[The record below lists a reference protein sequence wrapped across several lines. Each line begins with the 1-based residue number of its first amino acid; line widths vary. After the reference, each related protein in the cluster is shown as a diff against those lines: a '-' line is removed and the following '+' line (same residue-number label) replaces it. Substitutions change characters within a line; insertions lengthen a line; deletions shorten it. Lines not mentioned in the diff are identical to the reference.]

1 MIQKALM
8 AADGMLLPCISMP
21 GPAEDA
27 AATHEPPTS
36 TDLPDE
42 PDIVV
47 PEAEGDDLAPPSK
60 VDRLVG
66 GARRLRGWQR
76 GLIAFVLYLI
86 VAVAVWASPILTRFN
101 ELYLG
106 DGYWD
111 AKFYQWSVGWMHWS
125 IANHTDPLYTH
136 KLFPPNGTS
145 LAWSAFDP
153 AGGLAMY
160 PIRTLFGSLV
170 ATNTLLVLGSALACW
185 GAYLVCHRVTG
196 AFWPSLVG
204 GYLFGFS
211 EYMVGQLHG
220 HVNLVLIFPVP
231 IAVYLVVRLVE
242 GSLARIAFLVLMTM
256 TLVTLFLFSTE
267 LFATAALFGAVA
279 FVIAMVAARKS
290 WRRVLDAGVLTF
302 GAFVA
307 SAVVLTPYLVAAVRN
322 ERPDAVHDL
331 AAASA
336 DAASFVVPRNVTLL
350 TTATTDRWS
359 SMFLAKSVEDAGY
372 VSVALVV
379 MVVWFA
385 ISERR
390 RTGTWGLLAFIAIVS
405 VAAIGPVL
413 HVLGSP
419 SIGMPWGL
427 VQHLP
432 LIGNA
437 IPARFPAYS
446 ALAISVIAAIFLAR
460 APARTAILRWALV
473 LLGVVL
479 LYPNVGGIAHVPQ
492 NVPAFFTSGSYR
504 NVIQPDEV
512 VFAIP
517 KEKAGEMLW
526 QDAADFQFRLAQGYL
541 GPLPAT
547 YAGEPLNKGLYA
559 NQYASPSPTALAA
572 WLSERGATAVVLAD
586 PVRAQF
592 EPMLRSV
599 GARVAYE
606 GGGVSVWRSPTS
618 TWAARPPG

>member
-1 MIQKALM
+1 MIQKALL

-36 TDLPDE
+36 TDLPAE

-47 PEAEGDDLAPPSK
+47 PEAEGDDLAPPSI

-66 GARRLRGWQR
+66 GAHRLRGWQR

-101 ELYLG
+101 ERYLG

-111 AKFYQWSVGWMHWS
+111 AKFYQWAVGWMHWS

-160 PIRTLFGSLV
+160 PIRTLFGSLA

-196 AFWPSLVG
+196 AFWPALVG

-242 GSLARIAFLVLMTM
+242 GSLGRVAFLALMTL

-279 FVIAMVAARKS
+279 FVIALVAARTS

-307 SAVVLTPYLVAAVRN
+307 SAVVLTPYLVAAVQN

-359 SMFLAKSVEDAGY
+359 SMFLAKSVRQGE
-372 VSVALVV
+372 LPL
-379 MVVWFA
+379 W
-385 ISERR
+385 I
-390 RTGTWGLLAFIAIVS
+390 T
-405 VAAIGPVL
+405 
-413 HVLGSP
+413 HVLGGAPFLANSQSAVFYP
-419 SIGMPWGL
+419 PNWLYFVLPVSMAWAVLFIIRTVLAGIFTTVFVRSLGAGPLESLCSGL
-427 VQHLP
+427 V
-432 LIGNA
+432 
-437 IPARFPAYS
+437 FSS
-446 ALAISVIAAIFLAR
+446 AGFMTVWRGYPMGDAAIWLPFVCYGLVRLSRMQTMRSLLIVAIGFSMPDRHKSSR
-460 APARTAILRWALV
+460 AENEAAAKRFKWA
-473 LLGVVL
+473 G
-479 LYPNVGGIAHVPQ
+479 
-492 NVPAFFTSGSYR
+492 T
-504 NVIQPDEV
+504 E
-512 VFAIP
+512 
-517 KEKAGEMLW
+517 
-526 QDAADFQFRLAQGYL
+526 
-541 GPLPAT
+541 
-547 YAGEPLNKGLYA
+547 
-559 NQYASPSPTALAA
+559 
-572 WLSERGATAVVLAD
+572 
-586 PVRAQF
+586 
-592 EPMLRSV
+592 
-599 GARVAYE
+599 
-606 GGGVSVWRSPTS
+606 
-618 TWAARPPG
+618 

>member
-1 MIQKALM
+1 MIQKAIM

-36 TDLPDE
+36 TDLPAE

-47 PEAEGDDLAPPSK
+47 PEAEGDDLAPPSI

-66 GARRLRGWQR
+66 GARGLRGWQR

-101 ELYLG
+101 ERYLG

-125 IANHTDPLYTH
+125 IANHADPLYTH

-160 PIRTLFGSLV
+160 PIRALFGSLV

-242 GSLARIAFLVLMTM
+242 GSLGRVAFLVLMTL

-290 WRRVLDAGVLTF
+290 WRRILDAGVLTF

-307 SAVVLTPYLVAAVRN
+307 SAVVLTPYLVAAVEN
-322 ERPDAVHDL
+322 
-331 AAASA
+331 
-336 DAASFVVPRNVTLL
+336 
-350 TTATTDRWS
+350 
-359 SMFLAKSVEDAGY
+359 G
-372 VSVALVV
+372 
-379 MVVWFA
+379 
-385 ISERR
+385 
-390 RTGTWGLLAFIAIVS
+390 
-405 VAAIGPVL
+405 
-413 HVLGSP
+413 
-419 SIGMPWGL
+419 
-427 VQHLP
+427 
-432 LIGNA
+432 
-437 IPARFPAYS
+437 
-446 ALAISVIAAIFLAR
+446 
-460 APARTAILRWALV
+460 
-473 LLGVVL
+473 
-479 LYPNVGGIAHVPQ
+479 
-492 NVPAFFTSGSYR
+492 
-504 NVIQPDEV
+504 
-512 VFAIP
+512 
-517 KEKAGEMLW
+517 
-526 QDAADFQFRLAQGYL
+526 
-541 GPLPAT
+541 
-547 YAGEPLNKGLYA
+547 
-559 NQYASPSPTALAA
+559 
-572 WLSERGATAVVLAD
+572 
-586 PVRAQF
+586 
-592 EPMLRSV
+592 
-599 GARVAYE
+599 
-606 GGGVSVWRSPTS
+606 
-618 TWAARPPG
+618 